1 MITVYCDKGHKP
13 WTVAKFALRSGDGWR
28 QVEAASN
35 ALKLEQRRY
44 TEAHGVRS
52 FGIGGGRPA
61 SADKPL
67 SSQAITSDGQATG
80 LASARMIPSGMFAS
94 GDNDAQAP
102 LHTTFTMRCE
112 PCQRKRR
119 HSTFTRREDK
129 LWPILDRL
137 RGNGIDRITL
147 DGMARAAGL
156 IDTEGRTAE
165 SE

>member
-13 WTVAKFALRSGDGWR
+13 WTVARFTLRRGEGWQ
-28 QVEAASN
+28 QVEASSN
-35 ALKLEQRRY
+35 ALKLEHRRHS
-44 TEAHGVRS
+44 TANPGPVRNIED
-52 FGIGGGRPA
+52 FLAAPRF
-61 SADKPL
+61 ADKPL
-67 SSQAITSDGQATG
+67 NSREVVDGEETG
-80 LASARMIPSGMFAS
+80 QPLASPPAGYVGSLTDPTEDRHVTYTLKCG
-94 GDNDAQAP
+94 
-102 LHTTFTMRCE
+102 

-129 LWPILDRL
+129 LWPILARL